1 MAVVQV
7 PTALY
12 WAVAGVIVIGA
23 ISTYVKIR
31 ANRWLKEKKKRTR
44 AKDRVDV
51 EEMVRSERA
60 KRKTSAQQNKTH

>member
-1 MAVVQV
+1 MAAVQV
-7 PTALY
+7 PTELY

-31 ANRWLKEKKKRTR
+31 AKGWLKEKKKRER

-51 EEMVRSERA
+51 EEMAMSERA
-60 KRKTSAQQNKTH
+60 SRRKSKPANPPR